1 MAVGDAGALY
11 LMENGYPNFLSLT
24 YGVPKLDELEEVQSE
39 LDLLHDEQQ
48 ASYER
53 MCELSLKL
61 CKKYK
66 KQRRR
71 IKEAGRYIDQ
81 SDTITCNDKENFKK
95 ILHIKYISVILFVIL
110 WPFIFCQHSNKLY
123 PNRRF

>member
-24 YGVPKLDELEEVQSE
+24 YEVPKLDELEEVQSE

-81 SDTITCNDKENFKK
+81 SDTITCNDKENLKK
-95 ILHIKYISVILFVIL
+95 ILHIK
-110 WPFIFCQHSNKLY
+110 
-123 PNRRF
+123 

>member
-1 MAVGDAGALY
+1 
-11 LMENGYPNFLSLT
+11 MENGYPNFLSLT
-24 YGVPKLDELEEVQSE
+24 YGVPKLEELEEVQSE
-39 LDLLHDEQQ
+39 LDSLYDEQQ

-66 KQRRR
+66 KQKRR

-81 SDTITCNDKENFKK
+81 ADTISAEDKENLKR
-95 ILHIKYISVILFVIL
+95 ILHID
-110 WPFIFCQHSNKLY
+110 
-123 PNRRF
+123 

>member
-24 YGVPKLDELEEVQSE
+24 YGVPKLSEIEEVQSE
-39 LDLLHDEQQ
+39 LDSLHDEQQ

-53 MCELSLKL
+53 MCDLSLKL

-66 KQRRR
+66 KQKRR

-81 SDTITCNDKENFKK
+81 SDTISAEDKENLKR
-95 ILHIKYISVILFVIL
+95 ILHID
-110 WPFIFCQHSNKLY
+110 
-123 PNRRF
+123 

>member
-24 YGVPKLDELEEVQSE
+24 YGVPKLKELEEVQSE
-39 LDLLHDEQQ
+39 LDSLYDEQQ

-66 KQRRR
+66 KQKRR

-81 SDTITCNDKENFKK
+81 ADTISAEDKENLKR
-95 ILHIKYISVILFVIL
+95 ILHID
-110 WPFIFCQHSNKLY
+110 
-123 PNRRF
+123 

>member
-24 YGVPKLDELEEVQSE
+24 YGVSKLDEIDELESISR
-39 LDLLHDEQQ
+39 DLQDQQ
-48 ASYER
+48 EAIFDDVYNTALE
-53 MCELSLKL
+53 L

-66 KQRRR
+66 KQKRR

-81 SDTITCNDKENFKK
+81 SDTITSNDKANLKK
-95 ILHIKYISVILFVIL
+95 ILHIK
-110 WPFIFCQHSNKLY
+110 
-123 PNRRF
+123 

>member
-24 YGVPKLDELEEVQSE
+24 YGVPKLEELEEVQSE
-39 LDLLHDEQQ
+39 LDSLHDEQQ
-48 ASYER
+48 SSYER
-53 MCELSLKL
+53 MCDLSLKL

-66 KQRRR
+66 KQKRR

-81 SDTITCNDKENFKK
+81 SDTISAEDKENLKR
-95 ILHIKYISVILFVIL
+95 ILHID
-110 WPFIFCQHSNKLY
+110 
-123 PNRRF
+123 

>member
-81 SDTITCNDKENFKK
+81 SDTITYTDKENLKK
-95 ILHIKYISVILFVIL
+95 ILHIK
-110 WPFIFCQHSNKLY
+110 
-123 PNRRF
+123 

>member
-1 MAVGDAGALY
+1 MAVGDAGVLY

-24 YGVPKLDELEEVQSE
+24 YGVPKLEELEEVQSE
-39 LDLLHDEQQ
+39 LDSLYDEQQ

-66 KQRRR
+66 KQKRR

-81 SDTITCNDKENFKK
+81 ADTISAEDKENLKR
-95 ILHIKYISVILFVIL
+95 ILHID
-110 WPFIFCQHSNKLY
+110 
-123 PNRRF
+123 

>member
-24 YGVPKLDELEEVQSE
+24 YGVPKLDEL
-39 LDLLHDEQQ
+39 
-48 ASYER
+48 
-53 MCELSLKL
+53 

-81 SDTITCNDKENFKK
+81 SDTITSNDKANLKK
-95 ILHIKYISVILFVIL
+95 ILHIK
-110 WPFIFCQHSNKLY
+110 
-123 PNRRF
+123 

>member
-24 YGVPKLDELEEVQSE
+24 YGVPKLDELEEAESE
-39 LDLLHDEQQ
+39 LDELYDEQQ

-53 MCELSLKL
+53 ICDLSLKL

-66 KQRRR
+66 KKRRR
-71 IKEAGRYIDQ
+71 IKEDGRYIDK
-81 SDTITCNDKENFKK
+81 SDTITSNDKANLKK
-95 ILHIKYISVILFVIL
+95 ILHIK
-110 WPFIFCQHSNKLY
+110 
-123 PNRRF
+123 

>member
-24 YGVPKLDELEEVQSE
+24 YGIPKLDELEEAESE
-39 LDLLHDEQQ
+39 FDELYDEQQ

-53 MCELSLKL
+53 IFDLSLKL
-61 CKKYK
+61 CNKYK

-81 SDTITCNDKENFKK
+81 SDTITSNDKANLKK
-95 ILHIKYISVILFVIL
+95 ILHIK
-110 WPFIFCQHSNKLY
+110 
-123 PNRRF
+123 

>member
-24 YGVPKLDELEEVQSE
+24 YGVPKLNELEEVQSE

-53 MCELSLKL
+53 MCDLSLRR

-66 KQRRR
+66 KQSRR

-81 SDTITCNDKENFKK
+81 SDTITCNDKENLKK
-95 ILHIKYISVILFVIL
+95 ILHIK
-110 WPFIFCQHSNKLY
+110 
-123 PNRRF
+123 